1 MRDMISDGDA
11 VVEPIGTFDAALQVC
26 PKCQAE
32 FAPKRSNQTYCSTA
46 CQKAASRNSA
56 RGTRKAEDRR
66 ANEEHHARV
75 HALTEMIYAV
85 PVTER
90 LGVMQHI
97 LSHVSTDACLRRV
110 LTDPKLLRE
119 PPRGDGRMNI
129 AKAANAYT
137 KKFFGVSIKAYIEQ
151 TREGTLNETFP
162 VTRGVDHGSVPR
174 LKPMRKAKCWHR
186 PVVARDQDEVD
197 QPSRRRDAQRS
208 EFARE
213 MADAAVKR
221 ALSVHPAVMAT
232 RGHLN
237 DSQPSWR

>member
-11 VVEPIGTFDAALQVC
+11 VVEPIGTFDAAPKVC
-26 PKCQAE
+26 PKCQTE
-32 FAPKRSNQTYCSTA
+32 FAPKRSNQKYCSDA
-46 CQKAASRNSA
+46 CRKNGT
-56 RGTRKAEDRR
+56 RGSRKAEDWR

-75 HALTEMIYAV
+75 HALTEMIYSV
-85 PVTER
+85 PVSER

-97 LSHVSTDACLRRV
+97 LSHVSTDAGLRRV

-151 TREGTLNETFP
+151 TREGTLNEAFP

-197 QPSRRRDAQRS
+197 QPSRRRDAQHS
-208 EFARE
+208 ELARE

-221 ALSVHPAVMAT
+221 AQDRVDA
-232 RGHLN
+232 HLIEVAAN
-237 DSQPSWR
+237 F